1 MRVEL
6 ATEPGTP
13 GWPNEDFAAAAPG
26 AAVLLD
32 GCTTTPR
39 GASTGCLHGV
49 AWYARSLGGVLLGQI
64 SADPAIALVEALANA
79 IEQVRASHAD
89 ECDLGNPLT
98 PAATVT
104 VVRATPAGF
113 ELLALADSVLV
124 ADYGKDRAPLVI
136 SDRHRAAST
145 NPAAAGQARTDILPR
160 DGLQAIAL
168 LSDGATRITEEYGLL
183 SWPEL
188 AGVLREAGPAGLIA
202 RVRAAEDA
210 DPGGARWPRS
220 KLRDDATVLY
230 WTQPG

>member
-49 AWYARSLGGVLLGQI
+49 AWYARALGGILLGQI
-64 SADPAIALVEALANA
+64 SADPAISLTEALATA

-89 ECDLGNPLT
+89 SCDLADPLT
-98 PAATVT
+98 PASTVS
-104 VVRATPAGF
+104 VVRAAPAGF
-113 ELLALADSVLV
+113 EVLALADSVII

-145 NPAAAGQARTDILPR
+145 NPAAAGQARTATVPR
-160 DGLQAIAL
+160 DGLQAITL
-168 LSDGATRITEEYGLL
+168 LSDGATRVAEQYGLL
-183 SWPEL
+183 SWAEL
-188 AGVLREAGPAGLIA
+188 ASVLRAEGPAELLA
-202 RVRAAEDA
+202 RVRAAEDS
-210 DPGGARWPRS
+210 DQDGARWPRS

-230 WTQPG
+230 WPQPG

>member
-49 AWYARSLGGVLLGQI
+49 AWYARQLGGLLLGLI
-64 SADPAIALVEALANA
+64 SSDPVIPLPETLATA

-89 ECDLGNPLT
+89 SCDLASPLT
-98 PAATVT
+98 PASTVLA
-104 VVRATPAGF
+104 VRAAPAGF
-113 ELLALADSVLV
+113 EVLALADSVII

-136 SDRHRAAST
+136 TDRHRAAST
-145 NPAAAGQARTDILPR
+145 NPAAAGQARTATLAR
-160 DGLQAIAL
+160 AGLQAIAL
-168 LSDGATRITEEYGLL
+168 LSDGATRIAEEYGLFG
-183 SWPEL
+183 WPGL
-188 AGVLREAGPAGLIA
+188 VSVLREEGPAGLLA
-202 RVRAAEDA
+202 QVRAAEDS
-210 DPGGARWPRS
+210 DPDGVRWPRS

-230 WTQPG
+230 WQQPG

>member
-13 GWPNEDFAAAAPG
+13 GWPNEDVAAAAPG

-39 GASTGCLHGV
+39 SASTGCVHGV
-49 AWYARSLGGVLLGQI
+49 AWYARALGGVLLAQL
-64 SADPAIALVEALANA
+64 STDPAVPLAEALAVA
-79 IEQVRASHAD
+79 IGQVRDSHAGQ
-89 ECDLGNPLT
+89 CDLAHPLT
-98 PAATVT
+98 PASTVT
-104 VVRATPAGF
+104 AVRATPDGF
-113 ELLALADSVLV
+113 EALALADSVIV
-124 ADYGKDRAPLVI
+124 ADYGKDRAPLVLT
-136 SDRHRAAST
+136 DRHRAAST
-145 NPAAAGQARTDILPR
+145 SPAAAGQARTATVPP

-168 LSDGATRITEEYGLL
+168 LSDGATRIAEEYGLI

-188 AGVLREAGPAGLIA
+188 AGLLREDGPAGLIT

-210 DPGGARWPRS
+210 DPDGVRWPRS

-230 WTQPG
+230 WPQPG